1 MSRGAPRGVLVA
13 CDVSEAIMTAM
24 MQAELR
30 ALARQVY
37 DAINAQDLVALDR
50 LFSPDIVR
58 HAMGEVGIE
67 AARRAVVNA
76 FAASPSLRFE
86 VEDVIADGD
95 RVALRVSVH
104 RDGGTASARPSTIL
118 EIFRVENGRVV
129 EIWGAGAPA
138 PN

>member
-1 MSRGAPRGVLVA
+1 M
-13 CDVSEAIMTAM
+13 MTEL

-37 DAINAQDLVALDR
+37 DAINARDLAALDR
-50 LFSPDIVR
+50 LFSPNIVR

-76 FAASPSLRFE
+76 FAAVPSLRFE

-95 RVALRVSVH
+95 RVALRVTVY
-104 RDGGTASARPSTIL
+104 RNDGTDAAERSSIL
-118 EIFRVENGRVV
+118 EIFRVEDGQVA

-138 PN
+138 PNKPSVGGER

>member
-1 MSRGAPRGVLVA
+1 
-13 CDVSEAIMTAM
+13 
-24 MQAELR
+24 MQADLR
-30 ALARQVY
+30 SLARQVY
-37 DAINAQDLVALDR
+37 DAINVQDLVVLDR

-67 AARRAVVNA
+67 AAKRAVANA

-95 RVALRVSVH
+95 RVALRVVVY
-104 RDGGTASARPSTIL
+104 RNEGTEAAERSMIL
-118 EIFRVENGRVV
+118 EIFRVENGQVV

-138 PN
+138 PGRSSAGGQR